1 MSQVIP
7 TSSPKEVLTKIK
19 IVFRESEIHLHG
31 TDLAQ
36 YLTLI
41 APCETT
47 EPGIALLAYSDLRD
61 IVSRMTGDNVELTL
75 DGKVVGITDSRA
87 SFELQVHSDLN
98 EFPGACDWSR
108 VYTTQIDSEQLCQ
121 CLESVIH
128 CIDKEST
135 RFALNAVYIE
145 GSKEEGVLRFTATD
159 GRRITWIEVPSECET
174 FTALLPAQSAKAI
187 IEIVDEQ
194 ISCRLCIGESW
205 VGIEADNMSFLCRRA
220 EGRFPSTK
228 TFREMTKTTFRY
240 SEASLAELKTIANQ
254 AAVVSMEDQMGV
266 TLQFTSTEIIATH
279 QSPKAKYR
287 ATTPCNHAQAKVTI
301 NSIYLQQALSR
312 CKSVAVASDGA
323 ALSIM
328 RDGNCFEIIQGFA
341 S

>member
-7 TSSPKEVLTKIK
+7 TNSPKEVLTKIK
-19 IVFRESEIHLHG
+19 IVFRESEIHLLG

-47 EPGIALLAYSDLRD
+47 EPGVALLAYSDLRD

-75 DGKVVGITDSRA
+75 DDNVVGITDGRA

-108 VYTTQIDSEQLCQ
+108 VYTTKIDSEQLCQ
-121 CLESVIH
+121 CLDTVLH

-135 RFALNAVYIE
+135 KFTLNAVYIE

-174 FTALLPAQSAKAI
+174 FSALLPAQSAKAI
-187 IEIVDEQ
+187 SEIIDEQ
-194 ISCRLCIGESW
+194 IDCQLCIGESW
-205 VGIEADNMSFLCRRA
+205 VGVEADNISFLCRRA

-228 TFREMTKTTFRY
+228 LFREMTKTNFRY
-240 SEASLAELKTIANQ
+240 CEVSLAELKTIANQ

-266 TLQFTSTEIIATH
+266 TLQFTSNEIVATH
-279 QSPKAKYR
+279 QSVKAKYR
-287 ATTPCNHAQAKVTI
+287 AMTPCNHLPTKVTI
-301 NSIYLQQALSR
+301 NSIYLQQALTR
-312 CKSVAVASDGA
+312 CKSVEVASDGV

-328 RDGNCFEIIQGFA
+328 RDHNCFEIIQGF
-341 S
+341 SP